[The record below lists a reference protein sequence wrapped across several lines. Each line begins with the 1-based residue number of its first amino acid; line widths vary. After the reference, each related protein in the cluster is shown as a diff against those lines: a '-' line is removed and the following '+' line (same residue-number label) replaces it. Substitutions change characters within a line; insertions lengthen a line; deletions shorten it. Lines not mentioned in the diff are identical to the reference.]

1 MENVQQSKKWLWD
14 AKGGQPI
21 RITVRHGDEYRS
33 RIACIYQE
41 DSFFY
46 SAYQQAGRCV
56 AEIILATQRYCGT
69 PGSRAADPCDSGGD
83 AWVSES
89 ARLAAFP
96 NNIIAFCGE
105 RGSGKTSAMVSFSRA
120 LDRFR
125 ARIAGRDEDTVRFW
139 NACMPEGLRDLS
151 SYCFE
156 VLDSIDP
163 TSMEQTDS
171 ILRIILSRLFDRFQ
185 SAAKDSAQI
194 DYRNDRDAFLLDERE
209 QRRQR
214 LLQSFQECFK
224 ALDTLKDKKNEDVYY
239 DDLSYLAD
247 LGDSSKLKQKVQRLV
262 EELCRLLTSGQKQ
275 CFLVLQID
283 DADLN
288 AQHAFAIMEDLRKYM
303 MLPRV
308 IILLSAELRQLE
320 AVVEQHYMD
329 EFRSF
334 IDCTASLRNHETVAD
349 QIRYHDAA
357 ENYIDKLFPGAHQI
371 HLPDV
376 DRALHN
382 AFQELTLSYMDG
394 GEDLLRHR
402 HMEYQTRLLRMIYDK
417 TRIILLKPSHHRHD
431 FIPSTMRMLTHFL
444 AVLCPLPDLDEHVTF
459 DQLYLW
465 NEEDNPE
472 ELQLEGVLEE
482 RRKCLHNLL
491 SLEQYFRHSWCHLNL
506 SAKEQIEMSK
516 LFQAPFSEMHQQSFY
531 LIQALSHHA
540 PQKPKSCTY
549 AEIFNS
555 LRHLGDSFYRG
566 QYAIKFA
573 VEFHYT
579 LSMHRKLITQRGSEA
594 EKREQLWAFIGYA
607 PIDIESMNVN
617 KKLWPYLHFRL
628 VGKDIP
634 VNDLHS
640 NPRLKNLV
648 FEDCEIILDKTTLA
662 DVLSQNTVH
671 VQSFVYNL
679 SRLLASNTLWPLKE
693 SPDSHKQ
700 DYSMISPIQFLI
712 NTDMQNA
719 FLKLINR
726 ISEFPSLPLS
736 NFIISILE
744 KFNQQ
749 LDRCGIPVQWDLNQ
763 PPYQLIDEFDH
774 WLKTLP
780 KGSKSNKS
788 AR

>member
-1 MENVQQSKKWLWD
+1 
-14 AKGGQPI
+14 
-21 RITVRHGDEYRS
+21 
-33 RIACIYQE
+33 
-41 DSFFY
+41 
-46 SAYQQAGRCV
+46 
-56 AEIILATQRYCGT
+56 
-69 PGSRAADPCDSGGD
+69 
-83 AWVSES
+83 
-89 ARLAAFP
+89 
-96 NNIIAFCGE
+96 
-105 RGSGKTSAMVSFSRA
+105 
-120 LDRFR
+120 
-125 ARIAGRDEDTVRFW
+125 
-139 NACMPEGLRDLS
+139 
-151 SYCFE
+151 
-156 VLDSIDP
+156 
-163 TSMEQTDS
+163 
-171 ILRIILSRLFDRFQ
+171 
-185 SAAKDSAQI
+185 
-194 DYRNDRDAFLLDERE
+194 
-209 QRRQR
+209 
-214 LLQSFQECFK
+214 
-224 ALDTLKDKKNEDVYY
+224 
-239 DDLSYLAD
+239 
-247 LGDSSKLKQKVQRLV
+247 
-262 EELCRLLTSGQKQ
+262 
-275 CFLVLQID
+275 
-283 DADLN
+283 
-288 AQHAFAIMEDLRKYM
+288 
-303 MLPRV
+303 
-308 IILLSAELRQLE
+308 
-320 AVVEQHYMD
+320 
-329 EFRSF
+329 
-334 IDCTASLRNHETVAD
+334 
-349 QIRYHDAA
+349 
-357 ENYIDKLFPGAHQI
+357 
-371 HLPDV
+371 
-376 DRALHN
+376 
-382 AFQELTLSYMDG
+382 MDG

-402 HMEYQTRLLRMIYDK
+402 QMEYQTRLLRMIYDK

-566 QYAIKFA
+566 QYTIKFA

-594 EKREQLWAFIGYA
+594 EKRKQLWAFIGYA